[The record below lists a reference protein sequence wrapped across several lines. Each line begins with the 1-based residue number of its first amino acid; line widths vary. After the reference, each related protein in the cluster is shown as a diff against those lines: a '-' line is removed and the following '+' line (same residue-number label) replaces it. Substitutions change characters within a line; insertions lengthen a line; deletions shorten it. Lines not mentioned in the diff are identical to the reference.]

1 MILGKQDIHMQRNET
16 GPLSYSIYK
25 NQLKMYVPF
34 MYNSPP
40 TTGKWIKDLN
50 VRLETVK
57 PLVRDIGERLLDI
70 SLDNNFFFGYPTKN
84 TGNKAKMNKW
94 THQPQKLLHSKRINE
109 MDWKKVFVH
118 HGYDKRLI

>member
-1 MILGKQDIHMQRNET
+1 
-16 GPLSYSIYK
+16 
-25 NQLKMYVPF
+25 

-70 SLDNNFFFGYPTKN
+70 SLDNNFFFWISHQKHRQQSKN
-84 TGNKAKMNKW
+84 EQVDSSASKIIA
-94 THQPQKLLHSKRINE
+94 QQKNQ
-109 MDWKKVFVH
+109 
-118 HGYDKRLI
+118 

>member
-1 MILGKQDIHMQRNET
+1 MILGKLDIHMQRNET
-16 GPLSYSIYK
+16 GPLSYTIYK

-70 SLDNNFFFGYPTKN
+70 SLDDNFFLDIPPKTQATK
-84 TGNKAKMNKW
+84 
-94 THQPQKLLHSKRINE
+94 QK
-109 MDWKKVFVH
+109 
-118 HGYDKRLI
+118 

>member
-70 SLDNNFFFGYPTKN
+70 
-84 TGNKAKMNKW
+84 MNKW